1 MRAVKQIVVPDD
13 VFEGLEKLRRSMRT
27 SRVEALRWLLRRGLN
42 LREFDRLWREQ
53 SERNADLSEE
63 EAMQIA
69 LEAVQ
74 EVRRASR
81 SKGSK
86 R

>member
-1 MRAVKQIVVPDD
+1 MGAVKQLTVPDD

-27 SRVEALRWLLRRGLN
+27 SRIEALRWLIRRELAF
-42 LREFDRLWREQ
+42 RELDRLWQEQ

-63 EAMQIA
+63 EAMRIA

-81 SKGSK
+81 SKGRK